1 MFNKG
6 DKVICVIPT
15 FDYQLI
21 KGQVYTVVDSNY
33 NLVYVLGGKSLFEH
47 TRFILATDLIIA
59 LN

>member
-6 DKVICVIPT
+6 DKVICVVPT
-15 FDYQLI
+15 FDSQLI

-33 NLVYVLGGKSLFEH
+33 NLVYVLGAREFFEH
-47 TRFILATDLIIA
+47 SRFTLATDLIIA